1 MDTLFLVA
9 NSWRIKQTML
19 FRRHFAARF
28 FRHYIRAISLMTVTH
43 MHYIKEMATIWK
55 SSSLTAESNS
65 LL

>member
-1 MDTLFLVA
+1 
-9 NSWRIKQTML
+9 ML

-28 FRHYIRAISLMTVTH
+28 SRHYIRAISLMTVTH